1 MVTNPKR
8 NVQTTFLI
16 KKKILFLVIL
26 VYEDRETINYHQS
39 YYHIGAIIA
48 LSSTVCNGFLN
59 ITINYCKQVE
69 SIVLLFWAG
78 IGAILVSL
86 IGFTFDPNAKM
97 LSYEISDIPYTH
109 WLAYFG
115 ISIFGMFGY
124 FCMTKALQMVD
135 PTLVAFIR

>member
-1 MVTNPKR
+1 M
-8 NVQTTFLI
+8 
-16 KKKILFLVIL
+16 VIL

-97 LSYEISDIPYTH
+97 LSYEIFDIPYTH